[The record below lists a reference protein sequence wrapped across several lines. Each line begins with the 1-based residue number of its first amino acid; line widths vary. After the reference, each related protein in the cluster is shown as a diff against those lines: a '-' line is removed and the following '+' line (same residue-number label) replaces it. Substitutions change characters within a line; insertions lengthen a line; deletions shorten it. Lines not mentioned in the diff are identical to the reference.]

1 MSQLGSLKSF
11 QLVNVS
17 QLLRVMPRV
26 DKVLGVPHLH
36 AFVLCLL
43 HLTTLY

>member
-1 MSQLGSLKSF
+1 MSQLFSLKSF

-17 QLLRVMPRV
+17 QLSRVMLRV

-36 AFVLCLL
+36 
-43 HLTTLY
+43 TLSCVFPPFD